1 MKDDKRLK
9 RKVRNSYIVSTVS
22 MALVLF
28 LLGSVGYLI
37 AAAMTVAAALQEGVT
52 VTVEL
57 CNEADSTARSVV
69 AAALE
74 GEPLTREMTFLSKE
88 EKAADGDFRK
98 MFESEFED
106 ILEENP
112 LLDSYEVR
120 LTARGEERAEVDALI
135 RRIERLEGVDRVSYP
150 AQMADRLHATVG
162 KIRFVLLLFGGALL
176 VVSLIL
182 LSNTIRLAIYSRR
195 YLINTMKLVG
205 ATKWYVMR
213 PFLASSLKQGFW
225 AGAVASLLFG
235 ASVWGLNQAVP
246 EFATLSDGLTVVGT
260 VVGCMVICGELLSFC
275 FTFAAVNKFVNMK
288 SNKIYLY

>member
-1 MKDDKRLK
+1 MKDDRRLK

-37 AAAMTVAAALQEGVT
+37 ATAMSVAATLQESVT

-57 CNEADSTARSVV
+57 RNDADSTARASV
-69 AAALE
+69 ATALAKE
-74 GEPLTREMTFLSKE
+74 ELAREVLFLSKE

-98 MFESEFED
+98 MFESEFEE

-120 LTARGEERAEVDALI
+120 LTARGEERAEVDAFI
-135 RRIERLEGVDRVSYP
+135 RRIGRLEGVDRVSYP
-150 AQMADRLHATVG
+150 ERMADRLHATVG

-182 LSNTIRLAIYSRR
+182 LANTIRLAIYSKR

-213 PFLASSLKQGFW
+213 PFLASSLVQGLW
-225 AGAVASLLFG
+225 AGVMAAALFG
-235 ASVWGLNQAVP
+235 ASVWGLGEAVP
-246 EFATLSDGLTVVGT
+246 EFAAHSDAQIFAGSIVCGMIV
-260 VVGCMVICGELLSFC
+260 CGEVLSLL
-275 FTFAAVNKFVNMK
+275 FTFAAVDKFVNMK